1 MGLEINGL
9 NTNQATTKQT
19 KGSQQV
25 TNQGGKSAGSKAAQS
40 DASTIVISD
49 EAKSLSQLQSEVS
62 NGSAINESKVAELKA
77 AIAEGSY
84 KPDAERIAGKI
95 MDIDSQ
101 F

>member
-9 NTNQATTKQT
+9 NTNQTTTKQT

-25 TNQGGKSAGSKAAQS
+25 ANQGGKSGAAKNAQS
-40 DASTIVISD
+40 GAPTVVISD

-77 AIAEGSY
+77 AIADGSY
-84 KPDAERIAGKI
+84 KPDADRIAGKLL
-95 MDIDSQ
+95 DIDSQ